1 MGKEVRALAKTY
13 QVHNGDDSNVL
24 QVAVGNMNSLVA
36 NQDVTQKIKFMA
48 QHDKI
53 SELKKILDE
62 VKTEDANA
70 KVLCFISTK
79 KMTNRM
85 QDILW
90 NDGYYVTCMH
100 GDKEQNQRDRALN
113 DFKTGRMRIML
124 ATDVAS
130 RGIHVDDINYV
141 INFDF
146 PTQIED
152 YVHRIGRTGRAGN
165 KGTAVSFF
173 VDETDGFRAKDLVK
187 VLRDAKQEVPEHLLR
202 FQNRGGG
209 GRRRGGYRRYGG
221 GGGRRRGG
229 YGGGGGGRSW

>member
-13 QVHNGDDSNVL
+13 LVHNGDDSNVF

-36 NQDVTQKIKFMA
+36 NQDVTQKIRFMA
-48 QHDKI
+48 QNDKI
-53 SELKKILDE
+53 SELKKLLDE
-62 VKTEDANA
+62 AKDEDPNG

-85 QDILW
+85 NDALW
-90 NDGYYVTCMH
+90 NAGYYVTCMH
-100 GDKEQNQRDRALN
+100 GDKEQSQRDRALN
-113 DFKTGRMRIML
+113 DFKSGRMKIML

-130 RGIHVDDINYV
+130 RGIHVDDIKYV

-146 PTQIED
+146 PMQIQD

-165 KGTAVSFF
+165 KGTAISFF
-173 VDETDGFRAKDLVK
+173 VDETDGFRAKDLIK

-202 FQNRGGG
+202 FRNMKGG
-209 GRRRGGYRRYGG
+209 GRNRRNYGY
-221 GGGRRRGG
+221 GGRR
-229 YGGGGGGRSW
+229 W